1 MYIDVQEFITNACV
15 VKNSSV
21 TVDVVHD
28 TGILSQGE
36 VHNYK
41 YNISY
46 CKNNDVENNNI
57 HRKSSFK
64 LSVY

>member
-1 MYIDVQEFITNACV
+1 M
-15 VKNSSV
+15 

-36 VHNYK
+36 VHINK

-46 CKNNDVENNNI
+46 RKNNAVENNDI